1 MRLRVLTLLA
11 SLLLPPAQ
19 AQEVAP
25 PAPPPDSAAAPLD
38 PRAPRWRVGDDL
50 VGTSWRAETIRG
62 EPVADAASATIEF
75 LPGDHVRGQVACN
88 RYVGPFATR
97 SDRITF
103 GPLRV
108 SRLKCEADARLQT
121 VFLDALHR
129 ASRVVLTEDRLE
141 LHPVQGPPSRFV
153 RSDAGPPR

>member
-1 MRLRVLTLLA
+1 MRLRVLALLA
-11 SLLLPPAQ
+11 PVLLAPAQ
-19 AQEVAP
+19 AQEAAP
-25 PAPPPDSAAAPLD
+25 PPSQPDSAAAPSD
-38 PRAPRWRVGDDL
+38 PRAPRWRVGDEL
-50 VGTSWRAETIRG
+50 IGTSWRAETIRG
-62 EPVADAASATIEF
+62 EPVADPGSATIEF

-108 SRLKCEADARLQT
+108 SRLKCGTDARLQT
-121 VFLDALHR
+121 VFLDTLHR

-141 LHPVQGPPSRFV
+141 LHPLQGPPSRFV
-153 RSDAGPPR
+153 RSDAGQPR